1 MRYDP
6 IADFAYHL
14 GYSYGEA
21 EEMLTTHEKKSNE
34 KEFKKKVKVEK
45 RTDTKDNKNVFKNWI
60 LEEARLDYEELTL
73 YYKGIYKEKKYE
85 GYIVNLEKIGFP
97 IFNITIKKYKEEIL
111 AKVIDEII
119 KKPRFYKLPKIL
131 QDMYRNHQHSE
142 VYMIYYE
149 EDNYKDDM
157 SNFNA
162 DDIEE
167 ANNFMKEHFD
177 NCYGR
182 FINPKDM
189 PMDGEAVVTMYGT
202 IWEQVDFSDMI
213 I

>member
-119 KKPRFYKLPKIL
+119 KKPTPGATRDAVPPG
-131 QDMYRNHQHSE
+131 H
-142 VYMIYYE
+142 
-149 EDNYKDDM
+149 
-157 SNFNA
+157 
-162 DDIEE
+162 
-167 ANNFMKEHFD
+167 
-177 NCYGR
+177 GR
-182 FINPKDM
+182 TTKRSAPGRTRCR
-189 PMDGEAVVTMYGT
+189 PPWA
-202 IWEQVDFSDMI
+202 
-213 I
+213 